1 MGGSNPSIVRYNLGG
16 DPYSYKLHPPSL
28 SFWEALM
35 RLPWI
40 EGASLFNYIYGI
52 LANKK
57 CVRLLDVGG
66 GVGVYSAWLASRL
79 EDALG
84 VGIYTLN
91 LDASIRVARAIRP
104 AAFRGLLHRI
114 NDVEANFLLPLPLA
128 PHSVDLVI
136 LKDILPHVPS
146 LPKFFEEIFRVI
158 RPPGLVLLIYHP
170 LARIEGQYTYLPEDA
185 VRGLERVGFR
195 QLAGVLADI
204 PLPLDDWYRGAPRI
218 IMTAQK
224 MLK

>member
-1 MGGSNPSIVRYNLGG
+1 MGGSNPSIVLYSLGV
-16 DPYSYKLHPPSL
+16 DPYSYKLHPPSP

-35 RLPWI
+35 RLTWI
-40 EGASLFNYIYGI
+40 EGASLFNYISGI

-84 VGIYTLN
+84 VDVYTLN
-91 LDASIRVARAIRP
+91 LDASIRVARTIRP
-104 AAFRGLLHRI
+104 ADFRGLPHRI

-128 PHSVDLVI
+128 QHSVDLVI

-158 RPPGLVLLIYHP
+158 RPPGLVLLVYHP
-170 LARIEGQYTYLPEDA
+170 LARIEGQFTHFPGNVA
-185 VRGLERVGFR
+185 GGLKRVGFR
-195 QLAGVLADI
+195 QLAGLFVNI
-204 PLPLDDWYRGAPRI
+204 PLFLDDWYFGAERV

>member
-1 MGGSNPSIVRYNLGG
+1 MGGSNSSIVPYRLGV
-16 DPYSYKLHPPSL
+16 DPYSYELHPPSL

-35 RLPWI
+35 SLTWI
-40 EGASLFNYIYGI
+40 EDASLFNYMSGI
-52 LANKK
+52 LANKN

-66 GVGVYSAWLASRL
+66 GVGFYSAWFASRL

-104 AAFRGLLHRI
+104 ASFRGLPHRI
-114 NDVEANFLLPLPLA
+114 NDVEANFLFPLPLA

-146 LPKFFEEIFRVI
+146 LPEFFGEIFRVI

-170 LARIEGQYTYLPEDA
+170 LARIEGQYTHFPEDA

-195 QLAGVLADI
+195 QLAGVLVDI
-204 PLPLDDWYRGAPRI
+204 PLSLDDWYRGAPRI